1 MPPFFIYYHLY
12 NNACHD
18 QYQTQ
23 NRKHG
28 NLFSQNKMCQNQR
41 HKRNQ
46 ICQIGN
52 HRCISQIHLFFQDPA
67 GKKNDQR
74 WPEFIYHKCC
84 LCFETCCP
92 KKQKIIIKN
101 TPSDPIS
108 IIRMLLCIDECLPVN
123 LNFILHSFCFF
134 HTCSLSLDHCT
145 AQTFS
150 SRTRT
155 A

>member
-41 HKRNQ
+41 HKRSQ

-67 GKKNDQR
+67 EKRMISAGQSS
-74 WPEFIYHKCC
+74 FITNAVCALRRAVPKHKTEVPAYRYS
-84 LCFETCCP
+84 FF
-92 KKQKIIIKN
+92 
-101 TPSDPIS
+101 IS
-108 IIRMLLCIDECLPVN
+108 ITSSYFVIITEKAAWRLPSLTFFNKKLCSV
-123 LNFILHSFCFF
+123 
-134 HTCSLSLDHCT
+134 LSMI
-145 AQTFS
+145 S
-150 SRTRT
+150 SCKALSRFLK
-155 A
+155 